1 LALLA
6 GRRVHVFAAKG
17 GWALDGSLQSKIV
30 AMVLAMAAEI
40 ERDLISQRTKAALA
54 TKRAQGVRLGRPP
67 GPGAS
72 KLDKHRDEIIE
83 LLALGVMKHRVAA
96 RFETTPT
103 NLRHWLKKRK
113 IKIDPA

>member
-1 LALLA
+1 
-6 GRRVHVFAAKG
+6 
-17 GWALDGSLQSKIV
+17 
-30 AMVLAMAAEI
+30 MVLALATEI

-67 GPGAS
+67 GPGTS
-72 KLDKHRDEIIE
+72 KLDKHREEIIE
-83 LLALGVMKHRVAA
+83 LLTLGVMKHRVAA

-103 NLRHWLKKRK
+103 NLLRHWLKKRK